1 MSLEKVLNVLEIIN
15 WIIILAILISVLTAT
30 GVVIYMCIFNFYKIV
45 FILMA
50 KIIVID
56 ILVIWSIIIFKTIF
70 D

>member
-15 WIIILAILISVLTAT
+15 WIIILAILISALTAT